1 MANVSCGSTVREKKV
16 LILKE
21 GKSQNHDEHIIMTAN
36 LIYEVLKT
44 CLVSKNLDVILLDSI
59 SDVTMAPKSLGGGEI
74 GIMGGMV

>member
-1 MANVSCGSTVREKKV
+1 MANISYGSTVCKKQV

-21 GKSQNHDEHIIMTAN
+21 DKLQNHEEHIIMTAN

-44 CLVSKNLDVILLDSI
+44 CLVSKDIDVILLDSI
-59 SDVTMAPKSLGGGEI
+59 GDVTMAPKSLGGGEI